1 MIILDKD
8 FPFVYNTLTKHI
20 NGRLAQLVAHP
31 LDVREVTGSSPVTT
45 TKSSRFRTVLR
56 SEEAITSFALNL
68 WLDIDENNRQFIM
81 SRLFLFLFSC
91 SFVFLLIILLS
102 VLPILPSVGPL

>member
-45 TKSSRFRTVLR
+45 TNKTSTLLRARFILCNRDAEPVA
-56 SEEAITSFALNL
+56 SENPGLT
-68 WLDIDENNRQFIM
+68 
-81 SRLFLFLFSC
+81 C
-91 SFVFLLIILLS
+91 LIL
-102 VLPILPSVGPL
+102 

>member
-45 TKSSRFRTVLR
+45 TIPDGTLDTKVLR
-56 SEEAITSFALNL
+56 VLSFFMPVTLKTDAKLRAKAHDAAEIIIFKDL
-68 WLDIDENNRQFIM
+68 TA
-81 SRLFLFLFSC
+81 SRS
-91 SFVFLLIILLS
+91 
-102 VLPILPSVGPL
+102 